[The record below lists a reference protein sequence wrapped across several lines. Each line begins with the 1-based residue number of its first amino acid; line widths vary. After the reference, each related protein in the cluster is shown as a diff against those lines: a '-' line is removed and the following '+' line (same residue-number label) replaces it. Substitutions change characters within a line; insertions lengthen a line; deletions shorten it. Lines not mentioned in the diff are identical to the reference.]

1 MRGKAVLTALAVG
14 GALGVPAGAAAGG
27 IDRGSDRPPASV
39 PAPAPAGRLGLTSDA
54 KSIWMT
60 EWVAC
65 WQLTMPRLSK
75 ELGVPIRSGVSPQQA
90 ARRLATRAV
99 FLLYETTPETLAAKD
114 GCRNG
119 ILWRYYHP
127 G

>member
-1 MRGKAVLTALAVG
+1 MRLRGILLVALVSG
-14 GALGVPAGAAAGG
+14 LLWGAAVAVAS
-27 IDRGSDRPPASV
+27 IDRGSDRPP
-39 PAPAPAGRLGLTSDA
+39 GRLADDG

-60 EWVAC
+60 EWTAC
-65 WQLTMPRLSK
+65 WRLPMGKMSK
-75 ELGVPIRSGVSPQQA
+75 ILHIPVRAGMTPQQA
-90 ARRLATRAV
+90 ATRLANRAV
-99 FLLYETTPETLAAKD
+99 FLLYETTPETQAAAD